1 MTEWKKD
8 LTGPCFRQREVLSP
22 PTEVTLVHD
31 KRDELGYDASSSPCS
46 RSHWSVQESL
56 LFVSHPSEAIPG
68 SSVNRLFAQ
77 ALTSPEQPLERLRV
91 SELAEHGSLH
101 EKQTGLQEDWSD
113 ASQCQ
118 EEMLFCDV
126 VQVLQYPCL
135 DQ

>member
-31 KRDELGYDASSSPCS
+31 KRDELRYDVSSSPCS

-68 SSVNRLFAQ
+68 SSVNGLLAQ
-77 ALTSPEQPLERLRV
+77 ALTSPPVQPLERL
-91 SELAEHGSLH
+91 
-101 EKQTGLQEDWSD
+101 
-113 ASQCQ
+113 
-118 EEMLFCDV
+118 
-126 VQVLQYPCL
+126 
-135 DQ
+135 